1 MSKIK
6 PFSEIAT
13 KANTNEKPT
22 FIPPFIEDPIGGFEL
37 PEEPFNAFTS
47 VEPLTTLQKCVQFLS
62 SLTGLLSILVIF
74 VLVALV
80 VDSFK
85 TLLELFSSG
94 SMLDM
99 VYFGAL
105 LVLIATLSLFAFKN
119 YQEIKRLK
127 NVQETQQF
135 YANQKNNPDEHIVPQ
150 TLELLTL
157 YSSSSNNDLKQMVKL
172 LESRIDSSHD
182 YTEIYKDL
190 DEEVLGVID
199 TEVKNKITTASVQVA
214 LSTAISPVALLDAGL
229 IVWRSFLLT
238 KEISTLY
245 GFKAGWLSTIVL
257 LKKGIFNV
265 CFAGVTEL
273 AGELASEVV
282 GTSAINKF
290 SISAGQGLANGVLLA
305 RLGFGVMEAC
315 RPLPFSEK
323 KPNYIKTIFSAIKE
337 SVFASQKKTKNESIE
352 E

>member
-1 MSKIK
+1 MIKIK
-6 PFSEIAT
+6 PFSEIVT
-13 KANTNEKPT
+13 ESNTNEEKPL
-22 FIPPFIEDPIGGFEL
+22 IKPFIEDAVGGVEIT
-37 PEEPFNAFTS
+37 EETFDGVTS
-47 VEPLTTLQKCVQFLS
+47 VEPLTTFQKCVQFLS

-85 TLLELFSSG
+85 TLLGLFSSG

-105 LVLIATLSLFAFKN
+105 LVLLSTLSLFTFKN
-119 YQEIKRLK
+119 YQQIKRLK

-135 YANQKNNPDEHIVPQ
+135 YAKQKISPDKHIVPQ
-150 TLELLTL
+150 TLELLTH
-157 YSSSSNNDLKQMVKL
+157 YSSSANNDLQQMLEL
-172 LESRIDSSHD
+172 LESRINSSHD
-182 YTEIYKDL
+182 YKEIYKDL
-190 DEEVLGVID
+190 DEEVLAMID
-199 TEVKNKITTASVQVA
+199 KEVRNKITTASLQAA
-214 LSTAISPVALLDAGL
+214 LSTAISPVALLDAGI

-257 LKKGIFNV
+257 LKKGMFNV

-282 GTSAINKF
+282 SASAINKF
-290 SISAGQGLANGVLLA
+290 SLSAGQGLANGILLA

-323 KPNYIKTIFSAIKE
+323 KPNYIKTILSAIKDA
-337 SVFASQKKTKNESIE
+337 VFASQKKTKNESIE
-352 E
+352 K

>member
-1 MSKIK
+1 MSIIK
-6 PFSEIAT
+6 PFSEIVT
-13 KANTNEKPT
+13 ESNTNEEKPL
-22 FIPPFIEDPIGGFEL
+22 IKPFIEDADGGVEITEDTFDAL
-37 PEEPFNAFTS
+37 TS
-47 VEPLTTLQKCVQFLS
+47 MESLTTFQKCVQFLS
-62 SLTGLLSILVIF
+62 SLSGLISILIMF
-74 VLVALV
+74 VLVALI

-94 SMLDM
+94 SLLDM

-105 LVLIATLSLFAFKN
+105 LVLIATLSLFTFKN
-119 YQEIKRLK
+119 YQQIKRLK

-135 YANQKNNPDEHIVPQ
+135 YAKQKINPDKHIVPQ

-157 YSSSSNNDLKQMVKL
+157 YSSSANNDLKQMVEL
-172 LESRIDSSHD
+172 LESRINNSQH
-182 YTEIYKDL
+182 YKEIYKDL

-199 TEVKNKITTASVQVA
+199 TEVKNKIKTASLQVA

-273 AGELASEVV
+273 AGELASEVFSA
-282 GTSAINKF
+282 SAINKF

-323 KPNYIKTIFSAIKE
+323 KPNYIKTIWSAIKDA
-337 SVFASQKKTKNESIE
+337 VFASQKKTKNESIE
-352 E
+352 K

>member
-6 PFSEIAT
+6 PFSEIVT
-13 KANTNEKPT
+13 ESNTNEKKPL
-22 FIPPFIEDPIGGFEL
+22 IKPFIEDADGCVEIT
-37 PEEPFNAFTS
+37 EETFDGVTS
-47 VEPLTTLQKCVQFLS
+47 VEQLTTFQKCVQFLS

-85 TLLELFSSG
+85 TLLGLFSSG

-99 VYFGAL
+99 IYFGAL
-105 LVLIATLSLFAFKN
+105 LVLIATLSLFTFKN

-135 YANQKNNPDEHIVPQ
+135 YAQQKISPDKHIVPQ
-150 TLELLTL
+150 TLALLSH
-157 YSSSSNNDLKQMVKL
+157 YSSSANNDLQQMVEL
-172 LESRIDSSHD
+172 LESRINSSHD
-182 YTEIYKDL
+182 YKEIYTDL
-190 DEEVLGVID
+190 DEEVLAVID
-199 TEVKNKITTASVQVA
+199 KEVRNKITTASLQAA
-214 LSTAISPVALLDAGL
+214 LSTAISPVALLDAGI

-257 LKKGIFNV
+257 LKKGMFNV

-282 GTSAINKF
+282 SASAINKF
-290 SISAGQGLANGVLLA
+290 SLSAGQGLANGILLA

-323 KPNYIKTIFSAIKE
+323 KPNYIKTILSAIKDA
-337 SVFASQKKTKNESIE
+337 VFASQKKTKNESIE
-352 E
+352 K

>member
-1 MSKIK
+1 MKTKPVMEIVSDETTQEKAPRSNPVITKPIDVIK
-6 PFSEIAT
+6 PERET
-13 KANTNEKPT
+13 KDSSITEVQLST
-22 FIPPFIEDPIGGFEL
+22 F
-37 PEEPFNAFTS
+37 
-47 VEPLTTLQKCVQFLS
+47 QKGIQFLS
-62 SLTGLLSILVIF
+62 SLFGLLSIVGIF
-74 VLVALV
+74 IIVTFV
-80 VDSFK
+80 VDAFNK
-85 TLLELFSSG
+85 LQGLFLSG
-94 SMLDM
+94 SIFDM
-99 VYFGAL
+99 IYFIAVIIL
-105 LVLIATLSLFAFKN
+105 LATLSLFTFKN
-119 YQEIKRLK
+119 YQQIKRLK

-135 YANQKNNPDEHIVPQ
+135 YAQQKISPDKHIVPQ

-157 YSSSSNNDLKQMVKL
+157 YSSSANNDLKQMVEL
-172 LESRIDSSHD
+172 LESRINSSHD
-182 YTEIYKDL
+182 YKEIYKDL

-282 GTSAINKF
+282 GTSAINIF
-290 SISAGQGLANGVLLA
+290 SLSAGQGLANGILLA

-323 KPNYIKTIFSAIKE
+323 KPNYIKTIFSAIKDA
-337 SVFASQKKTKNESIE
+337 VFASQKKTKNESIE
-352 E
+352 K